1 MKKLIVFDLDG
12 TLLYTARGL
21 RKAMNMALEK
31 NGCELITEKQTTQ
44 YVGNGSLVF
53 AQKACK
59 DQEKVQAVHKDFLTF
74 YASKDIEKPTPYEGI
89 KEVLSFVK
97 KSGYKI
103 AVFSNKPQ
111 FATVALCNEIFGE
124 NTFDYILGHV
134 EGEPLKPNPSGM
146 EKIITAL
153 NVTKQETLHIGDGD
167 ADALVANNCGVD
179 FIGALWG
186 FRSKKQLKSCGAKKF
201 AYSPSDLI
209 NLILYFHGRKKVKN
223 LFAEFKKFISK
234 GNVLD
239 MAVGVIIGSA
249 FSAIVNSLVK
259 DVITPVISLVTG
271 GVNLADQVWTLK
283 EAVIEVV
290 DGVETVVTPALTLN
304 YGNFIQAIINFLL
317 IAITVFLFVKTIV
330 AVQKSLDVNANMKAA
345 IQKKLDNDEALNAV
359 EEKWMARM
367 QKKDPSNVPTKT
379 VAPPPPAPAEP
390 SSTDKLLMQ
399 ILEELKKE
407 NK

>member
-1 MKKLIVFDLDG
+1 
-12 TLLYTARGL
+12 
-21 RKAMNMALEK
+21 
-31 NGCELITEKQTTQ
+31 
-44 YVGNGSLVF
+44 
-53 AQKACK
+53 
-59 DQEKVQAVHKDFLTF
+59 
-74 YASKDIEKPTPYEGI
+74 
-89 KEVLSFVK
+89 
-97 KSGYKI
+97 
-103 AVFSNKPQ
+103 
-111 FATVALCNEIFGE
+111 
-124 NTFDYILGHV
+124 
-134 EGEPLKPNPSGM
+134 
-146 EKIITAL
+146 
-153 NVTKQETLHIGDGD
+153 
-167 ADALVANNCGVD
+167 
-179 FIGALWG
+179 
-186 FRSKKQLKSCGAKKF
+186 
-201 AYSPSDLI
+201 
-209 NLILYFHGRKKVKN
+209 
-223 LFAEFKKFISK
+223 
-234 GNVLD
+234 

-345 IQKKLDNDEALNAV
+345 IQKKLDNDEELNAV

-367 QKKDPSNVPTKT
+367 KKKDPSNVPTKT
-379 VAPPPPAPAEP
+379 IAPPPPAPAEP